1 MFERG
6 FTTLELIVTLII
18 IGIVS
23 VTVIPRFYKSSD
35 FEQYGYQKELVVK
48 LRAIQLRAMQQA
60 HSDTCKRIF
69 FSTNQIFLR
78 ETNNEP
84 LSDFCGLGAAGEST
98 QVIVDAGH
106 SITFENDTVVNCF
119 LFNSLGQP
127 EDCDGNRIALDIE
140 VKGYSTLIVSVNS
153 EGFIDAV
160 E

>member
-78 ETNNEP
+78 SSEETQILP
-84 LSDFCGLGAAGEST
+84 RAPVKKSVLSRLSKQELGLRT
-98 QVIVDAGH
+98 
-106 SITFENDTVVNCF
+106 
-119 LFNSLGQP
+119 
-127 EDCDGNRIALDIE
+127 RIQCLA
-140 VKGYSTLIVSVNS
+140 S
-153 EGFIDAV
+153 
-160 E
+160 